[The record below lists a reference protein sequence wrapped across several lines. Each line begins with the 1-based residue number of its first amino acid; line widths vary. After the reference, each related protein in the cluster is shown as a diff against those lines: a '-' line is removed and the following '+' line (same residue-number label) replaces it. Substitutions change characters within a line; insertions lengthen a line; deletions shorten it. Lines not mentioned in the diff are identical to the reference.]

1 MAMYKHSYDL
11 NEEYRRTQSQI
22 YGLQETILNS
32 AKNASGS
39 GKLKSAADTLR
50 QRFNEPEHTSV
61 GCDKVL
67 QCVKNKYG
75 PAPSR
80 VLATLEYHPYHSGG
94 PLRKELPA
102 VPAEIQSS
110 FSLAMPRP
118 FLPGFSEEH
127 INQLVTIQVSYE
139 DLRDSYRGT
148 DSPRAQNNEIWGCN
162 IYTDDSDPL
171 LVLRHCGLS
180 ISDYNGAHRTPA
192 NAENSDN
199 VQGTVPP
206 EGTPFDLEVDI
217 LLLPTLQSYPGVKQF
232 GVTSRAWG
240 IDTPTPHDGLSY
252 GIYAIRITS
261 RDTSTRNID
270 PQHQRVDTS
279 HWETEGPRI

>member
-1 MAMYKHSYDL
+1 MAMYTQRYDM
-11 NEEYRRTQSQI
+11 NEEYRRKKSQI
-22 YGLQETILNS
+22 LGLQETILNS
-32 AKNASGS
+32 AKKPS
-39 GKLKSAADTLR
+39 GKPESVAETR
-50 QRFNEPEHTSV
+50 QRSCDEQEHTSV
-61 GCDKVL
+61 GCGKVL
-67 QCVKNKYG
+67 EYVKNKYG
-75 PAPSR
+75 PAPST
-80 VLATLEYHPYHSGG
+80 VLASLVYHPYHSGG
-94 PLRKELPA
+94 PLWNELPA
-102 VPAEIQSS
+102 APAVIQNS

-139 DLRDSYRGT
+139 DLRDSYSGNNA
-148 DSPRAQNNEIWGCN
+148 PRAQNNEIWGCN

-180 ISDYNGAHRTPA
+180 ISDCNGAHRTPG

-206 EGTPFDLEVDI
+206 ADTPFDLEIDII
-217 LLLPTLQSYPGVKQF
+217 LLPQLQSYPGVKQF
-232 GVTSRAWG
+232 GLTSRPWG

-252 GIYAIRITS
+252 AIYAIRIAP

-270 PQHQRVDTS
+270 PEHQLIDTS
-279 HWETEGPRI
+279 HWQSHRSRI

>member
-1 MAMYKHSYDL
+1 MATFTQSYDM

-32 AKNASGS
+32 AKKSS
-39 GKLKSAADTLR
+39 GKSKSVTDKR
-50 QRFNEPEHTSV
+50 RRGFHEDTSV
-61 GCDKVL
+61 GCGKVL
-67 QCVKNKYG
+67 EYVTNKYG
-75 PAPSR
+75 PPST
-80 VLATLEYHPYHSGG
+80 VLATLVYHPYHSGG
-94 PLRKELPA
+94 PVAESLPA
-102 VPAEIQSS
+102 VPAEIQAP

-148 DSPRAQNNEIWGCN
+148 DAPRAQNNEIWGCN

-180 ISDYNGAHRTPA
+180 ISDYNGPHRTPA
-192 NAENSDN
+192 NAENTDN

-206 EGTPFDLEVDI
+206 ADTPFDLELDV
-217 LLLPTLQSYPGVKQF
+217 LLLPPLQSYPGVKQF

-252 GIYAIRITS
+252 GIYAIRIAP

-270 PQHQRVDTS
+270 SEHQRVDTS
-279 HWETEGPRI
+279 HWQTTRPRI